1 MSTQVTISARVPEE
15 LSQQL
20 DQLATATRRNRS
32 WLVAEALR
40 RYVEE
45 QAWQVQAIQ
54 EALTEYRAGESVLV
68 PDEEVAASM
77 EAIEDS
83 INGTLDQ

>member
-1 MSTQVTISARVPEE
+1 MSRQVTISARVPEE

-32 WLVAEALR
+32 WLVEEALR

-54 EALTEYRAGESVLV
+54 EALVEYRAGESSLV
-68 PDEEVAASM
+68 PDEEVDASL
-77 EAIEDS
+77 EALEKQIKGA
-83 INGTLDQ
+83 IDQ